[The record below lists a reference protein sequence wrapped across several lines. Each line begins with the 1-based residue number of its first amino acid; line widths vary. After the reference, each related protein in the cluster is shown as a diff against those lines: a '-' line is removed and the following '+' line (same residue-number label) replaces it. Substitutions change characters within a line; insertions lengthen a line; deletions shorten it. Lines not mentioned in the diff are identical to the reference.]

1 MFSFKTQAGEKRNIN
16 KARFLTTF
24 ELALY
29 PYIENVIVD
38 ADFIFEYVS
47 AFDYF

>member
-1 MFSFKTQAGEKRNIN
+1 MLSFKTHDRGERHVN

-38 ADFIFEYVS
+38 PDYIFEYVS
-47 AFDYF
+47 QDDY